1 MCQFVGIRIILRSPR
16 GGKIALITVLHDPA
30 QQGFDGVSVDGAV
43 AVGRVVLPIILA
55 MVGICLA
62 QQAGHAR
69 LNAVA
74 GLSIEGADGVQRGH
88 PGCLAGGPAIHVVK
102 LIVTPCAAVIQIGV
116 PVSGEAYGIGLSGF
130 SGSRG
135 SKGRSRADAHERGEC
150 HQDCKQSRYSPPENA
165 CFHISF
171 IPPEIEF
178 WHEKAPYFYDA
189 SQCGIKFYAYPI

>member
-30 QQGFDGVSVDGAV
+30 QQGFDGISVDGAV
-43 AVGRVVLPIILA
+43 AVGWVVLPITLA
-55 MVGICLA
+55 MAGICLA
-62 QQAGHAR
+62 QQTRHTR

-88 PGCLAGGPAIHVVK
+88 PGCLAGGPAVHVVK
-102 LIVTPCAAVIQIGV
+102 LIMAPCAAVVQIGV
-116 PVSGEAYGIGLSGF
+116 PVSGEPYGIGLSGF

-135 SKGRSRADAHERGEC
+135 SKGRSRADAHECGEC
-150 HQDCKQSRYSPPENA
+150 HQNRKKSRHSSSENVL
-165 CFHISF
+165 FHVGF

-178 WHEKAPYFYDA
+178 WYEKSAVFLRRF
-189 SQCGIKFYAYPI
+189 SK

>member
-1 MCQFVGIRIILRSPR
+1 MGHFVGIRSILRSPR

-62 QQAGHAR
+62 QQTRHTR

-135 SKGRSRADAHERGEC
+135 SKGRSRADAHECGEC
-150 HQDCKQSRYSPPENA
+150 HQNRKKSRHSPSENVL
-165 CFHISF
+165 FHVGF

-178 WHEKAPYFYDA
+178 WYEKSAVFLRRF
-189 SQCGIKFYAYPI
+189 SK